1 MNQKN
6 IGCYLRIKYYEEKI
20 KLYIRL
26 HHTNPE
32 KLQYLDEVLL
42 WDEYHQ
48 TLRCKAVR
56 NALQVPRISEDNGCC
71 MFAHRSRQIKL
82 PFVMLRFR
90 VLLAIIVCY
99 L

>member
-6 IGCYLRIKYYEEKI
+6 IGRYLRIKYYEEKI

-42 WDEYHQ
+42 
-48 TLRCKAVR
+48 
-56 NALQVPRISEDNGCC
+56 
-71 MFAHRSRQIKL
+71 
-82 PFVMLRFR
+82 
-90 VLLAIIVCY
+90 
-99 L
+99 